1 MALVA
6 PAAPTSPMA
15 CNLLP
20 PPLWV
25 WYLLVL
31 CHRCK
36 SHGHAITLSI
46 FLSLFSTAL
55 SSFCASIYLSIC
67 LSHVFFYLYIYLSIY
82 LCISLFVWMSLN
94 NSSHSSYS
102 HTLSLSVTLTVT
114 VPLPPTAPLSQWCNG
129 PHCGPV
135 VVLHAVQN
143 LVSSEECLIFSI
155 SVSGVWA
162 NSCLGLVFSTA
173 TALVEKSKVPKL
185 LLYPRVKE

>member
-46 FLSLFSTAL
+46 FLSLLSTAL
-55 SSFCASIYLSIC
+55 SSFCSSIYLSIC
-67 LSHVFFYLYIYLSIY
+67 LSHIFFYLYIYLSIY

-102 HTLSLSVTLTVT
+102 HSLSLLHLLSLYLSRS
-114 VPLPPTAPLSQWCNG
+114 LPPSLSGAMVPTVVQLWYYMQYRILSPQKDVTFSAYPSVEFG
-129 PHCGPV
+129 PTHV
-135 VVLHAVQN
+135 
-143 LVSSEECLIFSI
+143 
-155 SVSGVWA
+155 
-162 NSCLGLVFSTA
+162 
-173 TALVEKSKVPKL
+173 
-185 LLYPRVKE
+185 